1 MNNKSKFHGAKS
13 QTVKTVFLYIRFFF
27 YTAINWNIWLAFFML
42 YYDIRGA
49 FRYRIRRTF
58 APVKLNRLTV
68 INADISKSSP
78 YEAVNYYILEKL
90 FIAIRK
96 LSPST
101 SIIDLGC
108 GKGRAMVVAA
118 YYGFTEITG
127 IEFAKEL
134 CEEAESNM
142 KKIQTIFPAIGWKV
156 INADVLNYNIMPG
169 DSVFFLF
176 NPFVEETL
184 DSFLVH
190 LEDSCRLFPRKTW
203 FMYASPLHAATL
215 QKRGYNIVFQQS
227 LMNLKGLILTK
238 D

>member
-1 MNNKSKFHGAKS
+1 
-13 QTVKTVFLYIRFFF
+13 
-27 YTAINWNIWLAFFML
+27 
-42 YYDIRGA
+42 
-49 FRYRIRRTF
+49 
-58 APVKLNRLTV
+58 
-68 INADISKSSP
+68 
-78 YEAVNYYILEKL
+78 
-90 FIAIRK
+90 
-96 LSPST
+96 
-101 SIIDLGC
+101 
-108 GKGRAMVVAA
+108 MVVAA

-190 LEDSCRLFPRKTW
+190 LKIAVDYFHEKHGLC
-203 FMYASPLHAATL
+203 MQAHCM
-215 QKRGYNIVFQQS
+215 QQLCKS
-227 LMNLKGLILTK
+227 GDTISFSNNH
-238 D
+238 